1 MSKQLHKNFN
11 DEQVKSL
18 FKSYLNEKLR
28 LNISCKCLESKEVD
42 SLNYWVNI
50 QKIQIIFL
58 SNIKERPLITE

>member
-42 SLNYWVNI
+42 SLNY
-50 QKIQIIFL
+50 
-58 SNIKERPLITE
+58 